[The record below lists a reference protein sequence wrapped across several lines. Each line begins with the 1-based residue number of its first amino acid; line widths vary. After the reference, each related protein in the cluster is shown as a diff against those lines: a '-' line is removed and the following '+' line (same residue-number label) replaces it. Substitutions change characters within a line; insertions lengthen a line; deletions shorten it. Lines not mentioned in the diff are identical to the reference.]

1 MKNGKLTAIIPVRE
15 GSERVR
21 NKNIKPFAGK
31 TLLEI
36 KIESLKRVDGLDDIV
51 VSSDSLLMLD
61 MAKKL
66 GVKTHLREDYYASGK
81 VNNSEF
87 MHNLAVETES
97 NYIMYSPVT
106 SPLLSSE
113 TVTECITKFMYS
125 DIENIVTATS
135 QKHHMWLEGKPIN
148 YDIRNSPNS
157 QDLPDIV
164 SINYGICMIG
174 KEDMIK
180 NRNIVTENPYFYK
193 LDEIES
199 MDIDTEF
206 DFMVSEYVYNKLRGK
221 NV

>member
-15 GSERVR
+15 GSERVK

-87 MHNLAVETES
+87 MHNLAVETEL

-113 TVTECITKFMYS
+113 TVTECITKFM
-125 DIENIVTATS
+125 
-135 QKHHMWLEGKPIN
+135 
-148 YDIRNSPNS
+148 
-157 QDLPDIV
+157 
-164 SINYGICMIG
+164 
-174 KEDMIK
+174 
-180 NRNIVTENPYFYK
+180 
-193 LDEIES
+193 
-199 MDIDTEF
+199 
-206 DFMVSEYVYNKLRGK
+206 
-221 NV
+221 

>member
-15 GSERVR
+15 GSERVK

-164 SINYGICMIG
+164 SVNYGCCILSR
-174 KEDMIK
+174 EDMILCK
-180 NRNIVTENPYFYK
+180 NVVTSNPTFYIT
-193 LDEIES
+193 DEIES
-199 MDIDTEF
+199 IDIDTEF
-206 DFMVSEYVYNKLRGK
+206 DFMVAEFVYEKMYG
-221 NV
+221 

>member
-1 MKNGKLTAIIPVRE
+1 
-15 GSERVR
+15 
-21 NKNIKPFAGK
+21 
-31 TLLEI
+31 
-36 KIESLKRVDGLDDIV
+36 
-51 VSSDSLLMLD
+51 MLD

-125 DIENIVTATS
+125 DVENIVTATS
-135 QKHHMWLEGKPIN
+135 QKHHMWLESKPIN

-164 SINYGICMIG
+164 SVNYGCCILSR
-174 KEDMIK
+174 EDMILCK
-180 NRNIVTENPYFYK
+180 NVVTSNPTFYIT
-193 LDEIES
+193 DEIES
-199 MDIDTEF
+199 IDIDTEF
-206 DFMVSEYVYNKLRGK
+206 DFMIAEFVYEKMYG
-221 NV
+221 